1 MPDIYTAPGK
11 EKKESREKK
20 TWPRTTNHLAA
31 FVFKPRNIR
40 FETQEKQEQII
51 LLLRRHWMTNVPRI
65 FLALILIAA
74 PSFFSLVPGLATLMA
89 LYGVMVKVL
98 WYLFTFAFILETF
111 LSWYFNVNIVTD
123 ERIVDID
130 FYSLI
135 YKEISHCQIDKIQD
149 ITFTMGGVA
158 RILFNYGNVI
168 IQTAGEIPVFEFE
181 AVPRPDLVVKKLNEL
196 LIEEEQEKIEGRVR

>member
-1 MPDIYTAPGK
+1 MPDIYTAP
-11 EKKESREKK
+11 KKKQKK
-20 TWPRTTNHLAA
+20 VKQKRVWHRTTNPLAA
-31 FVFKPRNIR
+31 FVFKPKDIR
-40 FETQEKQEQII
+40 FETQAKQEQII
-51 LLLRRHWMTNVPRI
+51 LLLRQHWVTNVPRV
-65 FLALILIAA
+65 FLALILLAA
-74 PSFFSLVPGLATLMA
+74 PHFFNLVPGLSTLMV
-89 LYGVMVKVL
+89 LYGAMIKVL

-135 YKEISHCQIDKIQD
+135 YKEVSHCQIDKIQD

-181 AVPRPDLVVKKLNEL
+181 AVPRPSLVVKKLNEL